1 MTELEKMKM
10 GEWYDANHDPE
21 IIKQRY
27 TAFDLCFELNQ
38 ILEQEQDQFLDI
50 KHVMI

>member
-10 GEWYDANHDPE
+10 GEWYDANHDPK

-27 TAFDLCFELNQ
+27 TAFDLCFEFMCKLVVN
-38 ILEQEQDQFLDI
+38 FLPCD
-50 KHVMI
+50 HVF